1 VVFSTL
7 ATNLQHLGGILPV
20 QADNPQQNNKN
31 TARKPLKMHA
41 KINGVTKM
49 IQKLVISLLLMGATL
64 AISAEELPVEYFFKN
79 YEFSQVT
86 LSPDGKHLAAIAPVG
101 NSRNLVVVNR
111 ATMKPLAVTSLTKRD
126 VSSYQWASNE
136 RLLFYVEEDGNE
148 SLALNAV
155 NIDGSKPRV
164 LTKASR
170 GIQLIPRYTRMVDRL
185 KEDDRH
191 VLVLSNDRRA
201 QFPDLYRMDIYNGRK
216 KRLTSNPGDITAW
229 GMDWNHQVRVATR
242 QKVAKDRSDVTMELI
257 YRETGDA
264 PWKVLA
270 TSRLGEE
277 GTGYAGFTADNK
289 ALYIVSNVGRD
300 RMAVYR
306 LDPATGNKELVFGHD
321 QVDVGGPG
329 FSPKDHRALA
339 IPYVTDKPRLHYLD
353 KKFGDIQKALDKVL
367 PDTINRITS
376 MTDDEKTAVVL
387 ASSDK
392 TPGTYYLLETE
403 PKLKLTFLAQIAD
416 RIKPEQMTDMTP
428 ISYKA
433 RDGLLI
439 HGYLTRPR
447 GSEGKKLPLIVH
459 PHGGPYGP
467 RDIWGWN
474 PEVQFLANRGYA
486 VLQMNFRGSGGYGNK
501 FQVGAWKQWGLQMQ
515 DDITDG
521 VKWAIEQGIADPERV
536 CIYGA
541 SYGGYATMAGLTM
554 TPDLY
559 KCGINYVGVVD
570 LMMLEEWDTNKR
582 HDESGAVSAWFHKAV
597 GNPDDPADRARME
610 KTSPINLL
618 DRLDDPLFVVHGRRD
633 PRVEIKQAEVLM
645 DKLDDLGKPYIKL
658 IKKKEGHGFRRE
670 ENRLELYRMMDS
682 FLKKHL

>member
-1 VVFSTL
+1 
-7 ATNLQHLGGILPV
+7 
-20 QADNPQQNNKN
+20 
-31 TARKPLKMHA
+31 
-41 KINGVTKM
+41 M
-49 IQKLVISLLLMGATL
+49 IQKLMISLLLMGATFVT
-64 AISAEELPVEYFFKN
+64 SAEELPVEYFFKN
-79 YEFSQVT
+79 YEFSQVS

-101 NSRNLVVVNR
+101 ESRNLVVVDR
-111 ATMKPLAVTSLTKRD
+111 ATMKPLAVTSLTHRD
-126 VSSYQWASNE
+126 VSAYQWANNE

-164 LTKASR
+164 LTKAAK

-191 VLVLSNDRRA
+191 VIVSSNERKA
-201 QFPDLYRMDIYNGRK
+201 QFPDLYIMDIYNGRK
-216 KRLTSNPGDITAW
+216 KRLTSNPGDITDW
-229 GMDWNHQVRVATR
+229 GMDWNHKVRVAVR
-242 QKVAKDRSDVTMELI
+242 QVVAKDKSDASSELL
-257 YRETGDA
+257 YRDTEDG

-270 TSRLGEE
+270 TSHLGQE
-277 GTGYAGFTADNK
+277 GVAPAGFTADNK
-289 ALYIVSNVGRD
+289 ALYVLSNVGRD
-300 RMAVYR
+300 RLAVYR
-306 LDPATGNKELVFGHD
+306 LDPATGKKQLVFGHD
-321 QVDVGGPG
+321 EVDVGGPSY
-329 FSPKDHRALA
+329 SPRDHRVLA
-339 IPYVTDKPRLHYLD
+339 IGYVTDKPQVHYLD

-367 PDTINRITS
+367 PDTVNRITS
-376 MTDDEKTAVVL
+376 LTDDEKTAVVL
-387 ASSDK
+387 ASNDK

-403 PKLKLTFLAQIAD
+403 PKLKLTYLAQIAD
-416 RIKPEQMTDMTP
+416 RIKPEQMADMKP

-439 HGYLTRPR
+439 HGYLTLPKGAEDKR
-447 GSEGKKLPLIVH
+447 LPLIVH

-467 RDIWGWN
+467 RDVWGWN

-521 VKWAIEQGIADPERV
+521 VKWAIEQGIADPKRV

-554 TPDLY
+554 TPELY

-570 LMMLEEWDTNKR
+570 LFMLEEWDTR
-582 HDESGAVSAWFHKAV
+582 HDKEGGLTAWFHQAI
-597 GNPDDPADRARME
+597 GNPDDPKDRERMT

-618 DRLDDPLFVVHGRRD
+618 DKLDDPLFVVHGRRD
-633 PRVEIKQAEVLM
+633 PRVEIAQAEELM
-645 DKLDDLGKPYIKL
+645 DKLDNLGKPYIKL

-670 ENRLELYRMMDS
+670 ANKLELYKMMDE
-682 FLKKHL
+682 FLKKNL